1 MYYYDGNTLT
11 LDEGENAGTVV
22 VIKLAQGNILNQ
34 LGDTIARWDDTSL
47 VFDAEAVQTERAF
60 PNSLDAYDEMGGAAR
75 AEAITDGF
83 TNGQYCVDYSHGVI
97 YAVKQSDS
105 VEFDVEPSYK
115 IPVRGSTTAVSTV
128 TQSVKTHLP
137 KFYEDTS
144 FVAGDS
150 PVVLDL
156 NTDLG
161 FNATEGWVAND
172 GDGDFTVAY
181 SVNGTDYSDE
191 ITVKIGE
198 AESFNGLSVAKIRIT
213 RVEDSSYR
221 VKAL

>member
-1 MYYYDGNTLT
+1 M
-11 LDEGENAGTVV
+11 
-22 VIKLAQGNILNQ
+22 
-34 LGDTIARWDDTSL
+34 
-47 VFDAEAVQTERAF
+47 
-60 PNSLDAYDEMGGAAR
+60 
-75 AEAITDGF
+75 
-83 TNGQYCVDYSHGVI
+83 
-97 YAVKQSDS
+97 
-105 VEFDVEPSYK
+105 
-115 IPVRGSTTAVSTV
+115 
-128 TQSVKTHLP
+128 KTHLP